1 MSIIGSLRDYILTC
15 PLLEE
20 YNGIIT
26 VRVDYADSSEPTTY
40 TIEEGVTSN
49 PIIKRYTTNKTKRQY
64 LFILSSIQYYGSD
77 IDVNMMNLEFYEKF
91 SQWIEDNNNNDI
103 LPTMDIGKEASSI
116 EVLTNGYIFD
126 NAYDVQTSRYQI
138 QCRLTYYQD

>member
-1 MSIIGSLRDYILTC
+1 MSIISSLRDYILTC

-40 TIEEGVTSN
+40 AIEEGITSN
-49 PIIKRYTTNKTKRQY
+49 PIIRRYTTKKTKRQY

-77 IDVNMMNLEFYEKF
+77 IDVNMQNLEFYEKF

-103 LPTMDIGKEASSI
+103 LPTLDIGKEASSI

-126 NAYDVQTSRYQI
+126 NAYDIQTSRYQI
-138 QCRLTYYQD
+138 QMRLTYYQN